1 LIGPVNYIYLWRK
14 RQQVLLV
21 LTVPLISAA
30 FIALVAGYGLLSEG
44 FDVNARAVT
53 FTVLDQ
59 NSKARR
65 NACQRFALSG
75 RHYPR

>member
-1 LIGPVNYIYLWRK
+1 M
-14 RQQVLLV
+14 LLV
-21 LTVPLISAA
+21 LTVPLISVA
-30 FIALVAGYGLLSEG
+30 FIVLVTGYGLLSEG

-59 NSKARR
+59 NLQARG